1 MGNQTSNELK
11 NIFQFPKF
19 NLKDTGKTIGLKENK
34 IAIFSEELINIYD
47 QITHEK
53 IEEIKIEDEKEKI
66 KNIIELN
73 NQDLILHIRIDGE
86 ESKYIEKC
94 IIKIYRAIK
103 GKYDLFQTITD
114 DKDNYKEKKYRIYCK
129 ICRKTYELSKIKK
142 LSGDRFIT
150 LSTLGFKIYSYS
162 PNDSRYIVNDIYQ
175 SRYDKD
181 DIEDIYEVNDNEII
195 IIADYFNTVGIYGLF
210 ESSYYKVIIDKYY
223 IGNKNI
229 QNIWDKKFK
238 DDSLEIGNYVIL
250 KNKYLII
257 KINERFYIFD
267 IINGKKLIIYLPNLG
282 GKNVGDIYNY
292 KSVND
297 DIFISIKDNQ
307 IFLIQFNES
316 WNSLKIIENYS
327 IENVNKIE
335 NGNELYFYQNKEDND
350 IKSINFY

>member
-1 MGNQTSNELK
+1 MMSLIPLK
-11 NIFQFPKF
+11 AK
-19 NLKDTGKTIGLKENK
+19 
-34 IAIFSEELINIYD
+34 
-47 QITHEK
+47 
-53 IEEIKIEDEKEKI
+53 
-66 KNIIELN
+66 
-73 NQDLILHIRIDGE
+73 
-86 ESKYIEKC
+86 
-94 IIKIYRAIK
+94 
-103 GKYDLFQTITD
+103 
-114 DKDNYKEKKYRIYCK
+114 
-129 ICRKTYELSKIKK
+129 LSKIKK

-316 WNSLKIIENYS
+316 WNSLKVIENYI